1 MAGFYGRGGP
11 SPMQAPYGRG
21 AVTGDVP
28 QPQPQPAMPP
38 AASSQ
43 PSVPPGQHPSPPQ
56 SQPSGPQV
64 HCSIPVVSICTI
76 ILFEQGHFLVPNTV
90 KFLFSNKNYHPLFN
104 ITGPSRADVQNENIR
119 SRKRSE
125 DVSLMNFIFA
135 NLTKCINQ

>member
-21 AVTGDVP
+21 TATSDVP

-38 AASSQ
+38 PVSSQ
-43 PSVPPGQHPSPPQ
+43 PSVPSGQHPSPPQ

-64 HCSIPVVSICTI
+64 HCSIPDVSRCTI

-90 KFLFSNKNYHPLFN
+90 KFFLIIKIIIPCL
-104 ITGPSRADVQNENIR
+104 TLQVPVEQMSRMRVSEAENVP
-119 SRKRSE
+119 KTY
-125 DVSLMNFIFA
+125 V
-135 NLTKCINQ
+135 